1 MKQLFKLGKLYVP
14 ALVLVCSMGL
24 TSCSDDDNNNTPP
37 VDVTT
42 DEMFGNYEGKMQ
54 TLVLSPTEDGEGE
67 ETPSGT
73 DVLAEVNND
82 TIYFKSF
89 PIRDVVVSIVGEE
102 LADKIVE
109 AVGDIE
115 YKVGYKAKLN
125 ETQDSISFQLDPKP
139 LKLAISI
146 PSEGEPSILNI
157 EVKVLSIQNGNYEIA
172 SANQKFAFGTDEVVL
187 VNGDEITPIE
197 DFKPITFD
205 FEMKKVKSE

>member
-24 TSCSDDDNNNTPP
+24 TSCSDDDDNTPA

-42 DEMFGNYEGKMQ
+42 DEMFGNYEGKMFIL
-54 TLVLSPTEDGEGE
+54 TASPTEGEEGE
-67 ETPSGT
+67 EIPSGT

-82 TIYFKSF
+82 TIYFESF

-102 LADKIVE
+102 MADKIVE

-125 ETQDSISFQLDPKP
+125 EAQDSICFQLDPKP
-139 LKLAISI
+139 LKLAVSI
-146 PSEGEPSILNI
+146 PSEGEPLTLNI
-157 EVKVLSIQNGNYEIA
+157 EVKVSPTLNGNYEVS
-172 SANQKFAFGTDEVVL
+172 SANQKFAFGAEEVAF
-187 VNGDEITPIE
+187 VNGDERTPIE